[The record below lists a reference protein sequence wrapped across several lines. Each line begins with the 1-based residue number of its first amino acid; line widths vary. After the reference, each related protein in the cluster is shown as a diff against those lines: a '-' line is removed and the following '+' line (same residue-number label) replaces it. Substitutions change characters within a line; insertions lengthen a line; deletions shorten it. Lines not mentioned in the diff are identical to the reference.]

1 MELIP
6 LSPGFGVEVRGATVV
21 DIAKDAVLYAA
32 LRAAFEEHSLLV
44 FRGQQISDEIQLAYS
59 RRFGPLE
66 ITKIGTVGAGTNLVH
81 LTNLDAE
88 GRIVRG
94 DHKQALTAKA
104 NQLWHTDSSFKQV
117 PALASVLSARI
128 VPPSGGETEYASTR
142 RAWDRLPVDRKA
154 ALADLTVHHSYEHSR
169 GKIAAHLMSGEE
181 KKALPPARW
190 RLTWRNAANGRR
202 SLYLASHA
210 FAIDGMPETE
220 AQRLLAALID
230 EVTRP
235 GSTYLHRWRP
245 GDVVMAFSASGRT
258 VDLLSSVDLAREAG
272 ADVVSTSLADLK
284 RSACPPA
291 APSSANPVQRNTFV
305 CRSALDFD
313 F

>member
-230 EVTRP
+230 EATRP

-245 GDVVMAFSASGRT
+245 GDVVMWDNRATLHRGQGWPLDKPRYMVRTTISATDADG
-258 VDLLSSVDLAREAG
+258 LASVR
-272 ADVVSTSLADLK
+272 
-284 RSACPPA
+284 PA
-291 APSSANPVQRNTFV
+291 A
-305 CRSALDFD
+305 
-313 F
+313 

>member
-1 MELIP
+1 MEFIP
-6 LSPGFGVEVRGATVV
+6 LGPGFGVEVRGAAVA
-21 DIAKDAVLYAA
+21 DIAEDAALYAT

-44 FRGQQISDEIQLAYS
+44 FRDQQVSDEIQLAYS

-88 GRIVRG
+88 GRVVAG

-142 RAWDRLPVDRKA
+142 SAWDRLPVDRKA

-181 KKALPPARW
+181 KKALPPTRW
-190 RLTWRNAANGRR
+190 RLTWQNAANGRR
-202 SLYLASHA
+202 HAGGRGAA
-210 FAIDGMPETE
+210 FACRADRRGDPARLDLP
-220 AQRLLAALID
+220 AQMAA
-230 EVTRP
+230 
-235 GSTYLHRWRP
+235 G
-245 GDVVMAFSASGRT
+245 
-258 VDLLSSVDLAREAG
+258 
-272 ADVVSTSLADLK
+272 
-284 RSACPPA
+284 
-291 APSSANPVQRNTFV
+291 
-305 CRSALDFD
+305 
-313 F
+313 